1 MDNEDIILILGLI
14 QKMKAGGVTAAAVLA
29 ALENMSEEQAA
40 AALEAIGGAPESAL
54 DGYEPKATVTEVTG
68 AAPTIRAAA
77 NTVYNCGTLTSLTV
91 DTFPQTGAWSIVF
104 TSGSTA
110 TTTSFPANILGLDSF
125 AAEANTMYEI
135 NVLDGRAVV
144 GSWAVSAS

>member
-1 MDNEDIILILGLI
+1 MDNEDLILILGLI
-14 QKMKAGGVTAAAVLA
+14 QKMKAGEVTAAAVLA

-54 DGYEPKATVTEVTG
+54 DGYEPKATVTEVAG
-68 AAPTIRAAA
+68 ASPTISAAA
-77 NTVYNCGTLTSLTV
+77 NTVYNCGELTSLTV
-91 DTFPQTGAWSIVF
+91 DTFPVSGAWSIIF
-104 TSGSTA
+104 TSGSMA
-110 TTTSFPANILGLDSF
+110 TTTSFPATILGLDGF

-144 GSWAVSAS
+144 GSWAVSVS